1 MCIRDRLLNRAP
13 TLHRLGIQAFQP
25 VLVEGSAIQLHPLV
39 CTAFNADFDGDQ
51 MAVHVPLSRES
62 VLEAKK
68 IMLSTNNMLAP
79 RSGEPIVAPNLDMVL
94 GIYYLTGVE
103 DEAKD
108 KKMSFNSKESAI
120 FAYETE
126 TLGLRELIT
135 VKLDGEFIETTIGRI
150 LWNDII
156 PEELGFRNM
165 QFTKSS
171 IEDLVSECYGSFGK
185 DITTVVLDDIKDIGF
200 KFATQSGTTIAIK
213 DIVTPPQKQSLLS
226 SADQKIR
233 KLDEQYMEGMITE
246 VERYQS
252 SISVWEDVSKKME
265 TAVSDSLPNY
275 AGIYSMADS
284 GAKGNLAQIKQMAG
298 MRGLMSDPKGRIIE
312 LPIRSS
318 FAEGLSVMEYFIST
332 HGARKGLADT
342 ALRTADSGY
351 LTRRLA
357 DVAQDLIINKE
368 EDEGAVGIKIVKD
381 TDGMGSTLADRIVS
395 RFPSMPV
402 THPETGEVMCDTDTI
417 ISSKIAKEIEE
428 AGIEEV
434 LSLIHI

>member
-1 MCIRDRLLNRAP
+1 
-13 TLHRLGIQAFQP
+13 
-25 VLVEGSAIQLHPLV
+25 
-39 CTAFNADFDGDQ
+39 
-51 MAVHVPLSRES
+51 
-62 VLEAKK
+62 
-68 IMLSTNNMLAP
+68 
-79 RSGEPIVAPNLDMVL
+79 
-94 GIYYLTGVE
+94 
-103 DEAKD
+103 
-108 KKMSFNSKESAI
+108 
-120 FAYETE
+120 
-126 TLGLRELIT
+126 
-135 VKLDGEFIETTIGRI
+135 
-150 LWNDII
+150 
-156 PEELGFRNM
+156 M

-185 DITTVVLDDIKDIGF
+185 DITTVVLEDIKDIGF

-312 LPIRSS
+312 FPIRSS

-402 THPETGEVMCDTDTI
+402 THPDTGEVMCDTDTV
-417 ISSKIAKEIEE
+417 SYTHLRAHET
-428 AGIEEV
+428 
-434 LSLIHI
+434 